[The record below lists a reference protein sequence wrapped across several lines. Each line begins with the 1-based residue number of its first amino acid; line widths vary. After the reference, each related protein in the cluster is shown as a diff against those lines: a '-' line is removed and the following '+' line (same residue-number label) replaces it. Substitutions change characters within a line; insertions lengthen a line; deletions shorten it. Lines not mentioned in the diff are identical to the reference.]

1 LERIMM
7 ALHVDELVER
17 IRNELKGIA
26 AANFGNLKAEIA
38 SSKKQVEAE
47 YAKELGK
54 RDDVIA
60 MLYRRVKALE
70 EFHEIKW
77 VREEFEGY
85 RKVSSE

>member
-1 LERIMM
+1 MM

-17 IRNELKGIA
+17 VRNELKGITT
-26 AANFGNLKAEIA
+26 ANFGNLKAEIA
-38 SSKKQVEAE
+38 TAKKQVETE
-47 YAKELGK
+47 YSVELRK

-60 MLYRRVKALE
+60 MLCRRVKAME

-85 RKVSSE
+85 RKASSQ